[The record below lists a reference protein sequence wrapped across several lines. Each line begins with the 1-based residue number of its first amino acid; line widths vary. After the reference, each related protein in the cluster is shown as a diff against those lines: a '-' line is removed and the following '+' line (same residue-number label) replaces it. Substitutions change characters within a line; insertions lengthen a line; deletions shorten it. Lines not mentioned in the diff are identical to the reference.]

1 MNTLAPTARRQAGSV
16 MLWGLALMLLVSALS
31 FAMLQSVGLEEQLAY
46 QERDRQVAFQA
57 AEAALRHAESL
68 IESNQGALF
77 SPLFESNFPAACAN
91 GICRSSPA
99 SEAWRTLPASA
110 WLANATITQAY
121 VPPADG
127 VTTLALAAPARYL
140 IEYQGSETPI
150 EPGAPCVARYL
161 ITVRANG
168 LSHRSVV
175 TLQSQYR
182 RRTGTCQRAL

>member
-1 MNTLAPTARRQAGSV
+1 

-68 IESNQGALF
+68 IEGNQGGLF
-77 SPLFESNFPAACAN
+77 SPLLESNFPATCAN
-91 GICRSSPA
+91 GLCRSSPA
-99 SEAWRTLPASA
+99 SEAWRALPASA
-110 WLANATITQAY
+110 WQANTTITQAY
-121 VPPADG
+121 LPPADAG
-127 VTTLALAAPARYL
+127 STAALAAPARYL
-140 IEYQGSETPI
+140 IEYQGSVAPI

-168 LSHRSVV
+168 LSARSVV

-182 RRTGTCQRAL
+182 RRTGACQRAL

>member
-1 MNTLAPTARRQAGSV
+1 

-31 FAMLQSVGLEEQLAY
+31 FAMLQSVGLEEKLAY

-68 IESNQGALF
+68 IEGNKDGLF
-77 SPLFESNFPAACAN
+77 SPLRESNFPAACAN
-91 GICRSSPA
+91 GLCRSSPA
-99 SEAWRTLPASA
+99 SEAWRRLPTSA
-110 WLANATITQAY
+110 WREDATVTQAY
-121 VPPADG
+121 LPPADT
-127 VTTLALAAPARYL
+127 VATVALAAPPRYL
-140 IEYQGSETPI
+140 IEYQGGVTPI

-168 LSHRSVV
+168 LSAQSVV

-182 RRTGTCQRAL
+182 RRTGSCQRTL